1 MGIICFS
8 RDDTLVGKIIELCG
22 IENVISL
29 PEISLL
35 NEKDLQVSEI
45 IIVDLKYSEIQKGA
59 KLPLPAIALTVIPT
73 FPEALVLLQR
83 GVRGYG
89 NRQMRQENL
98 GQAVKSVKAGQI
110 WLPPSIITQLV
121 DTVGPV
127 NSVSLNDNLLS
138 TLSKRE
144 QEVAHYVAE
153 GMSNKE
159 IADKMFV
166 SLRTIKAHLT
176 SIYEKTGLRNRLEL
190 GLSMK
195 TPKNTATC

>member
-8 RDDTLVGKIIELCG
+8 KDDTLVGKIIELYG
-22 IENVISL
+22 IDNVISL
-29 PEISLL
+29 PDIQLL
-35 NEKDLQVSEI
+35 KEKDLHVSEI
-45 IIVDLKYSEIQKGA
+45 IIVDLKYSEMPKSG
-59 KLPLPAIALTVIPT
+59 KLPLPAIVLTVVPT
-73 FPEALVLLQR
+73 FPEALLLLQR

-89 NRQMRQENL
+89 NRQMRKDNL
-98 GQAVKSVKAGQI
+98 EQTIKSVKAGQI

-127 NSVSLNDNLLS
+127 NSVSLNDSLLS

-144 QEVAHYVAE
+144 QEVAHCVAE

-195 TPKNTATC
+195 TPKSTATC